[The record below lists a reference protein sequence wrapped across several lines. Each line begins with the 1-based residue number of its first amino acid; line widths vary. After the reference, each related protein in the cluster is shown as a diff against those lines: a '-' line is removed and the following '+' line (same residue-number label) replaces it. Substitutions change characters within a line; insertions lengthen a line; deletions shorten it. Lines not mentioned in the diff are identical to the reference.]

1 MVGRHVALGLTA
13 GAFMLATSTYASAQC
28 TGWPVT
34 CTGVPHVP
42 GGGFGS
48 GGMGGAASALGI
60 GFGIL
65 NILLDQ
71 QMQSG
76 NQAPPGNPPPVTGND
91 APTAPNP
98 AARPVT
104 ESQKAAILSQIRPV
118 RTGSYAATAPST
130 ASTTSDVESQ
140 KLAILNQIRPT
151 TGTSAGGAGSSS
163 GSAQK
168 AAKQSRTQESAEAAS
183 ANRRE
188 PFDSAKPGSTR
199 TAADQLCQ
207 AAGNPNNCIGKFGG
221 SRTASAASPGADTA
235 PGAVVLPAG
244 AGAPRVPDQVCGASL
259 PLDRPVKVAGFGLG
273 PRRAAG
279 YPIAHDLDQLRSFDY
294 SDIKA
299 NLRAS
304 SPEQLAKWTLQARQE
319 IATLETVIDTLK
331 VKLFASELG
340 ATVPVKSLSEAAK
353 DALYESVKDAVPFW
367 RQMEALGQRKAEGD
381 VKTAAEHFDAV
392 DKAVLERDIATGK
405 LAKALGGIVE
415 EMPGLL
421 ELTRNYATSLL
432 EATVAVDYASKGDKG
447 AASEHAGKAA
457 AALIPMAQW
466 VVPAEA
472 LPTLVK
478 SEAWAKVA
486 IIAIEVSARGTEVV
500 MTRSEA
506 LDAQAAAQ
514 ETARELANRV
524 DGLNAK
530 LRDLRN
536 VQQLIAQEPRCN

>member
-1 MVGRHVALGLTA
+1 MIGRHVALGLTA
-13 GAFMLATSTYASAQC
+13 GALMLATSTYASAQC

-42 GGGFGS
+42 GSGLGS

-76 NQAPPGNPPPVTGND
+76 NQAPPGNAPPVTGND

-163 GSAQK
+163 ASAQK
-168 AAKQSRTQESAEAAS
+168 AAKPGRTQESAEAAS

-221 SRTASAASPGADTA
+221 SRTASAANPGADTA
-235 PGAVVLPAG
+235 PGAVVLPLNPG
-244 AGAPRVPDQVCGASL
+244 TSRVPDQVCGASL

-319 IATLETVIDTLK
+319 IATLETVIDTIK

-340 ATVPVKSLSEAAK
+340 AGVPVKSLSEAAK
-353 DALYESVKDAVPFW
+353 DALYEAVKDAVPFW
-367 RQMEALGQRKAEGD
+367 RQVEAAGQHKAEAD

-392 DKAVLERDIATGK
+392 DKAVLERDLSTGRLAAALRGIAER
-405 LAKALGGIVE
+405 AD
-415 EMPGLL
+415 LL
-421 ELTRNYATSLL
+421 ELTRSYATSLL
-432 EATVAVDYASKGDKG
+432 EGTLAVDYAFKGDKG
-447 AASEHAGKAA
+447 AAWEHIGKAA
-457 AALIPMAQW
+457 SALIPMAQW

-486 IIAIEVSARGTEVV
+486 LIAIEVSARGKEAVDA
-500 MTRSEA
+500 RSEA
-506 LDAQAAAQ
+506 LEARTAAQ
-514 ETARELANRV
+514 ETARELANRA